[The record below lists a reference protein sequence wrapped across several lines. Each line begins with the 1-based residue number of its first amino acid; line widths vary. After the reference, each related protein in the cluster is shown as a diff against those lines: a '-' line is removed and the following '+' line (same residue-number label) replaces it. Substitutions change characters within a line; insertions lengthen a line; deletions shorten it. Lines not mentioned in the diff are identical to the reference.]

1 MASRESAIP
10 RLVLNI
16 GQVRRKKGAR
26 RIKKKK
32 KKEKNNST
40 ATGQTSSKFILFIF

>member
-1 MASRESAIP
+1 MASNECGCDAVAIRESAIP

-26 RIKKKK
+26 R
-32 KKEKNNST
+32 KKEEK
-40 ATGQTSSKFILFIF
+40 K